1 MRGRPSVWTRTQHL
15 AATLNASIQD
25 GDEEAATR
33 RQVEVIAAERGVSV
47 GVLLAE
53 AEVAMARWE
62 VREAVTWA
70 TVVER
75 VAMEHGVDPDEVWAE
90 LAVMGVGPRP

>member
-1 MRGRPSVWTRTQHL
+1 MRGRPSVWCRTQRL
-15 AATLNASIQD
+15 AATVRAPILD
-25 GDEEAATR
+25 GDEETVIR
-33 RQVEVIAAERGVSV
+33 RQVESIAAERGVPV
-47 GVLLAE
+47 AVLLAE
-53 AEVAMARWE
+53 AEAAVARWE
-62 VREAVTWA
+62 VREPVTWA